1 MTSPKCTLISR
12 MMSIECLIEVTSNYK
27 KAIIRADPSKVIR
40 KGLTLEDKTLRF
52 INHCRTLKNCIKLMT
67 DFSKISLKWKIQLLI
82 KYNKDDSL
90 QFYNNI
96 KTISSLR
103 NPQGDKSQSIGHWFH
118 RLS

>member
-40 KGLTLEDKTLRF
+40 KGLTLEGKTLRF
-52 INHCRTLKNCIKLMT
+52 INHCIKLMT